1 MISQQCSEEG
11 PLTDAATNRA
21 QFVYLSS
28 EIPHS
33 SDNTCNLV
41 SLARAWSESMIQNMK
56 MSASGLPSHPISTY
70 NNMWAID
77 Y

>member
-1 MISQQCSEEG
+1 MISHQCTEG

-21 QFVYLSS
+21 QFVFNLSS

-33 SDNTCNLV
+33 SDTCNTCNLV

-70 NNMWAID
+70 IQ
-77 Y
+77 